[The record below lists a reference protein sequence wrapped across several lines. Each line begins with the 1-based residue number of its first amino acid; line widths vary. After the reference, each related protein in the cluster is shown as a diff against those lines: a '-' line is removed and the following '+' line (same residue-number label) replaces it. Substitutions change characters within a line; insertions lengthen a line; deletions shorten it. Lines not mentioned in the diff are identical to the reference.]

1 MLQLLLWAFYFLS
14 LYAFIPALISRV
26 FGFRVF
32 KRGRVASE
40 IALTFDDGPDP
51 EYTPQLLDLLARY
64 QAKATFFVV
73 GSHAEKHPELLRR
86 MQDEGHVIGI
96 HNYVHKTNWFMRP
109 KTVRNQ
115 IELTSDVIREA
126 TGIRSA
132 FYRPPWGIIN
142 MFDIAKRDRLQII
155 LWSAIFG
162 DWNAKLGAERLKQKM
177 MQKMRPGEV
186 LLLHDCGRTPGAD
199 PTAPANMLIALE
211 AYLEEATKRGFR
223 FVGIAEMI
231 KLTEKTPKRSIA
243 KKAMVGAWL
252 LYEKAFHV
260 VFRLKHV
267 EGEHTPFHY
276 RVIKYHG
283 NSIKLAD
290 NGDLKSGDKIVELHF
305 DNKMLSTIALQSSSP
320 LATGIRLLREMD
332 QALPALAR
340 TLADDP
346 EVAGVRALYGVTMI
360 HRGADRLGFQ
370 VEPLPDGLFARSTRI
385 YLKVLTS
392 VLTPK
397 QRNARGKAKRDSILP
412 HMLLMP
418 IEQILSFAANGVHVS
433 SNKSSAKLHQEVA
446 AAKSAPSLETPDAG
460 ELDSNP
466 SIV

>member
-1 MLQLLLWAFYFLS
+1 MLQLLLWALYFLS

-32 KRGRVASE
+32 KRGRVTSE
-40 IALTFDDGPDP
+40 IALTFDDGPDH

-86 MQDEGHVIGI
+86 MQDEGHIVGI

-115 IELTSDVIREA
+115 IERTSDVIREA
-126 TGIRSA
+126 TGIRSG
-132 FYRPPWGIIN
+132 FYRPPWGIVN
-142 MFDIAKRDRLQII
+142 VFDFMNRNKMQII

-162 DWNAKLGAERLKQKM
+162 DWNVKLGALQLKQKM
-177 MQKMRPGEV
+177 MKKMRPGEV

-211 AYLEEATKRGFR
+211 AYLEVATKRGFR
-223 FVGIAEMI
+223 FVDIAEMI
-231 KLTEKTPKRSIA
+231 KLTEKTPKRSVW
-243 KKAMVGAWL
+243 KKTIVGAWL
-252 LYEKAFHV
+252 FYEKLFHV

-267 EGEHTPFHY
+267 GGENSCFHY

-283 NSIKLAD
+283 EPIKLAD
-290 NGDLKSGDKIVELHF
+290 NGYLKNGDKIVEMHF
-305 DNKMLSTIALQSSSP
+305 DNKMLSNIALQSSSP
-320 LATGIRLLREMD
+320 LATGIKLLREMD
-332 QALPALAR
+332 QALPELAR
-340 TLADDP
+340 AVAKDP
-346 EVAGVRALYGVTMI
+346 EAEDARAAYGVTMI

-370 VEPLPDGLFARSTRI
+370 VEPLPDGMFARTTRI

-392 VLTPK
+392 VLTNK
-397 QRNARGKAKRDSILP
+397 QRNARGKAKRDSITP

-418 IEQILSFAANGVHVS
+418 LEQLLMFAVNGVDAS
-433 SNKSSAKLHQEVA
+433 FNKSVKKPHQEVA
-446 AAKSAPSLETPDAG
+446 AAKSSPTETESS

-466 SIV
+466 SII